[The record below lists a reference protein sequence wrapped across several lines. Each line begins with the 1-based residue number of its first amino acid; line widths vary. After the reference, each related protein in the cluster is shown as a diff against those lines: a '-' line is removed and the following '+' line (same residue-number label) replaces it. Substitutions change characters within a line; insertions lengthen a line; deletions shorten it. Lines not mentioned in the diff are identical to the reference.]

1 VVNDPVQRGALGV
14 ASLAQ
19 QATRESFVL
28 AYNDLFQFVA
38 LLSAGTFVWLAYFA
52 VRNHLRTTAAAKA
65 VTDAAVRAD
74 ADAVSAVTSTASTA
88 AT

>member
-1 VVNDPVQRGALGV
+1 
-14 ASLAQ
+14 
-19 QATRESFVL
+19 
-28 AYNDLFQFVA
+28 
-38 LLSAGTFVWLAYFA
+38 VWLAYFA

-65 VTDAAVRAD
+65 VIDAAVRAD